1 LVSFCGL
8 LFICCKKIS
17 CNLFVYHLWTCHIVK
32 DALFVFFKLSFAGFW
47 LFSLLQ
53 MWMSWRATLP
63 QARLHYIK
71 FKNVWQWL
79 FFKSKGFSWLPWKLT
94 IKWRIKTITTMKKSR
109 HYKKMQVQVEQEDVR
124 INRVYWQKID
134 TQKGVVDYL
143 QSLLESG
150 KSTYEVVNK
159 VSKGVVPIS
168 TVWNIRLLFQRD
180 IMML

>member
-1 LVSFCGL
+1 ML
-8 LFICCKKIS
+8 
-17 CNLFVYHLWTCHIVK
+17 
-32 DALFVFFKLSFAGFW
+32 
-47 LFSLLQ
+47 
-53 MWMSWRATLP
+53 
-63 QARLHYIK
+63 
-71 FKNVWQWL
+71 
-79 FFKSKGFSWLPWKLT
+79 
-94 IKWRIKTITTMKKSR
+94 
-109 HYKKMQVQVEQEDVR
+109 VQVEQEDVR

>member
-1 LVSFCGL
+1 
-8 LFICCKKIS
+8 
-17 CNLFVYHLWTCHIVK
+17 
-32 DALFVFFKLSFAGFW
+32 
-47 LFSLLQ
+47 
-53 MWMSWRATLP
+53 
-63 QARLHYIK
+63 
-71 FKNVWQWL
+71 
-79 FFKSKGFSWLPWKLT
+79 
-94 IKWRIKTITTMKKSR
+94 MKKSR

-150 KSTYEVVNK
+150 KSTHEVVNK

-168 TVWNIRLLFQRD
+168 TIWNIRLLFQRD

>member
-1 LVSFCGL
+1 
-8 LFICCKKIS
+8 
-17 CNLFVYHLWTCHIVK
+17 
-32 DALFVFFKLSFAGFW
+32 
-47 LFSLLQ
+47 
-53 MWMSWRATLP
+53 
-63 QARLHYIK
+63 
-71 FKNVWQWL
+71 
-79 FFKSKGFSWLPWKLT
+79 
-94 IKWRIKTITTMKKSR
+94 MKKSR